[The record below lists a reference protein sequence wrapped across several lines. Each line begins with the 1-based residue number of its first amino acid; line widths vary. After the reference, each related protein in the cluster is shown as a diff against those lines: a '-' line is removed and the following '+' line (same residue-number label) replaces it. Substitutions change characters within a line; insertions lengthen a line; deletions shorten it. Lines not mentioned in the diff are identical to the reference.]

1 MGQEIYLDSDV
12 LTSIADYYDRN
23 NRTDEAIETIDYAI
37 RLFPDS
43 VLPLAFR
50 ARMALML
57 EDSIDG
63 AKHFLSLITDKDS
76 LEYCYTSAE
85 VKIAEGNQEAAD
97 RYLKSHMNNVE
108 DDELDSYCMEVAIL
122 FADYEAFE
130 LAKEW
135 IDRCEDTEDPDYWE
149 TMGRIE
155 MGLGH
160 LEESEQIFTD
170 LIDKDP
176 FSSNNWNHLAATQ
189 LLRNKLTE
197 SISSSEYSI
206 AINPNDPEAVL
217 NKGNALFALGNHEE
231 ALKYFRRFT
240 TLSPNE
246 ANGEMLE
253 GVVLADMQKYDESL
267 AHLYKAALLC
277 HGNNQFRL
285 QVYLQIAAVLSKQD
299 RLDEAL
305 SYIDRCGEM
314 KQSDPLELALTRG
327 HLYLEHKEI
336 DKATKIFHDT
346 LAESKNDPEIYL
358 KIGVSFLD
366 NGFPDSA
373 YGILNHIA
381 KVLVEPQVPVYP
393 YLAVC
398 CKNLGYQREYEEAVK
413 KAIHYTPLD
422 AKIVLGPYF
431 PEEMEPEDYY
441 KYLINHKNNT

>member
-197 SISSSEYSI
+197 SISSS
-206 AINPNDPEAVL
+206 D
-217 NKGNALFALGNHEE
+217 G
-231 ALKYFRRFT
+231 
-240 TLSPNE
+240 
-246 ANGEMLE
+246 
-253 GVVLADMQKYDESL
+253 
-267 AHLYKAALLC
+267 
-277 HGNNQFRL
+277 
-285 QVYLQIAAVLSKQD
+285 
-299 RLDEAL
+299 
-305 SYIDRCGEM
+305 
-314 KQSDPLELALTRG
+314 
-327 HLYLEHKEI
+327 
-336 DKATKIFHDT
+336 
-346 LAESKNDPEIYL
+346 
-358 KIGVSFLD
+358 
-366 NGFPDSA
+366 
-373 YGILNHIA
+373 
-381 KVLVEPQVPVYP
+381 
-393 YLAVC
+393 
-398 CKNLGYQREYEEAVK
+398 
-413 KAIHYTPLD
+413 
-422 AKIVLGPYF
+422 
-431 PEEMEPEDYY
+431 
-441 KYLINHKNNT
+441 